1 MKTIAGFILGM
12 FAGAFVAAGI
22 IVVTQLVGFGAH
34 LIGFG
39 EYTYMYY
46 TTCLCLCIALLAG
59 SKPARQHLR
68 FMLVFFVAVLM
79 VMGVGFQSFIG
90 ESTGAGQAA
99 QMQANLLAMA
109 ILVAKIFMYLTPGAL
124 TAFYAL
130 IAFENLPDRLR
141 DKAAREGW
149 EEAGRKH

>member
-1 MKTIAGFILGM
+1 MKTVAGMFLGMMAGLFMAAGFIVVSQLM
-12 FAGAFVAAGI
+12 GA
-22 IVVTQLVGFGAH
+22 GAH

-46 TTCLCLCIALLAG
+46 TTCLCLCIALLVG
-59 SKPARQHLR
+59 SKPARQYLR
-68 FMLVFFVAVLM
+68 FMLGFVVAVTL
-79 VMGVGFQSFIG
+79 VMGVGFHTFAG
-90 ESTGAGQAA
+90 ESAGTGQAA

-109 ILVAKIFMYLTPGAL
+109 ILVAKIFMYVTPGAL

-141 DKAAREGW
+141 EKAAREGW